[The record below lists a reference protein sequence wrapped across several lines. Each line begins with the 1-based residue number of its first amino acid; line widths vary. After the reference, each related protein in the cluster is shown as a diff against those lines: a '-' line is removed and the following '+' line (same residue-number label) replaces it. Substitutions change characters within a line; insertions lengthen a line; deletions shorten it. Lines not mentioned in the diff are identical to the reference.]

1 MTPGF
6 AERWS
11 GRAQSLAV
19 FGDSI
24 TAGSGA
30 SSAQHSWANL
40 LARSIGVARVDNR
53 GISATV
59 LQSSPDAGGRPRP
72 NNGFGR
78 YREHLLGEDRADLIA
93 ILYGLNDARYTA
105 APASLNHDGF
115 RRDYAALVGGLLDS
129 GYAADAICL
138 GSLPHLPDAGFAVDA
153 ENGFAGQSRVE
164 LQRYVRTIEL
174 IARNAGTYY
183 APVNEWMRAN
193 GADALVS
200 ADHVHPNDAG
210 HAAIARAFADA
221 LPSSDRY
228 LK

>member
-1 MTPGF
+1 MTSF
-6 AERWS
+6 VERWS

-30 SSAQHSWANL
+30 SSPDRSWASL
-40 LARSIGVARVDNR
+40 LATKLGAKLDNR

-59 LQSSPDAGGRPRP
+59 LQSSPDAGGRPRA
-72 NNGFGR
+72 NNGFSR
-78 YREHLLGEDRADLIA
+78 YREHLLGDTRADLIA
-93 ILYGLNDARYTA
+93 ILYGFNDARYTA

-115 RRDYAALVGGLLDS
+115 RRDYIVLVQGLLDA
-129 GYAADAICL
+129 GYDSAAICL
-138 GSLPHLPDAGFAVDA
+138 GSPPHIPDAGFDVDA

-164 LQRYVRTIEL
+164 FQRYVRTVEL
-174 IARNAGTYY
+174 IARDAGTSY
-183 APVNEWMRAN
+183 AAVNEWMDAR
-193 GADALVS
+193 GDALVS

-210 HAAIARAFADA
+210 HAAIAEAFADA
-221 LPSSDRY
+221 VPSGDRT